1 MSWAQEKEVW
11 GKEIITGL
19 YETGMVKTLFSDKQN
34 PGGYK
39 LVSGLWSPIYIQLRL
54 LTSHP
59 ALYKIVSEGMSKL
72 VKEEAPDVN
81 RIVGVAMAG
90 ISLSDGITLYTGI
103 PSCWTRKVD
112 SKTLED
118 LEKEL
123 AAYGQHAL
131 IEGEIGSNEIIGIVD
146 DLTTKFTSKIIS
158 TRLFEHEV
166 KKRNERGQKIENTNV
181 KYAITLLDREQ
192 GGAEEAKKNNMELIS
207 MIPFASKGLGLLENS
222 MDKYEFEILND
233 YFANTKKYQDP
244 SLQAELKERALK
256 ARETA

>member
-1 MSWAQEKEVW
+1 MNWTQEKEAF
-11 GKEIITGL
+11 GQKIIAGL
-19 YETGMVKTLFSDKQN
+19 YDTGMVKTLFSDKQN

-59 ALYKIVSEGMSKL
+59 VLYKTVSEGMSRL
-72 VKEEAPDVN
+72 VMEEAPDVN
-81 RIVGVAMAG
+81 RLVGVAMAG

-103 PSCWTRKVD
+103 PSCWTRKVE
-112 SKTLED
+112 SKTLND

-131 IEGEIGSNEIIGIVD
+131 IEGEIGSNEIVGIVD
-146 DLTTKFTSKIIS
+146 DLTTKFTSKVIA
-158 TRLFEHEV
+158 TKLFEHEV
-166 KKRNERGQKIENTNV
+166 KKRNEKGTKIENTGI

-192 GGAEEAKKNNMELIS
+192 GGAEEAKKNNMALVS

-222 MDKYEFEILND
+222 MDKYEFEVLND
-233 YFANTKKYQDP
+233 YFANTQKYQDP

-256 ARETA
+256 SRETA